1 MTPLRLKASKQKGA
15 IFLMFG
21 SGYDVTQI
29 LAQTSL
35 EAARK
40 IVKRTD
46 PDDEDK
52 EYNSPEFWREYAFS
66 YVKGKWI
73 DIWKLRD
80 HNEPYTE
87 INGKRKID
95 FIQHIKLYDTYGYFA
110 TKFEKV
116 VYDMVK
122 QGLATEDERALI
134 SEMKALRDGFDT
146 VELDK
151 IVRYCTTECRLLAK
165 RMSQLRE
172 LFYKADIRST
182 SWHGPGA
189 LASAVIKQRKLSRF
203 YGEHITASNISE
215 QQEWAHHAFVGGRI
229 ETLKQ
234 GYLKSAP
241 LHVYDVSSCYPA
253 GIVELPSLAT
263 EDGSWRRLNE
273 ADLRY
278 TSLGELLERA
288 EKASPVSM
296 FKVRWRFPVYEKQHK
311 PVNSVPPE
319 DRQKEILR
327 WSTFI
332 PFFPLPYRT
341 KTGAILFPAH
351 GRSICMRDDFIAA
364 IKWMLRFAPDFPR
377 KKVYGGDKVVFDVEG
392 AWIWEVNEDRP
403 TVYPFAFV
411 RDMYNQRRDIKRT
424 SIETGI
430 YDPFEIVIKLVIN
443 SIYGK
448 LAQFVGDKGKVPKT
462 ANPYYGAAIT
472 AYGRRRLVEAALV
485 NPHAVVFLATDGIVS
500 DVPLHGFEGGLSR
513 VKHEGKDIIELGD
526 WEHNDANGGLFVG
539 SGIYIYWKHDIDANG
554 DPLRK
559 PDGSIILKPVA
570 KLRGAS
576 VQSYKTNDKGEPWLV
591 EHTLPIWRNMRTL
604 PIYRTN
610 IKPNTT

>member
-1 MTPLRLKASKQKGA
+1 
-15 IFLMFG
+15 
-21 SGYDVTQI
+21 
-29 LAQTSL
+29 
-35 EAARK
+35 
-40 IVKRTD
+40 
-46 PDDEDK
+46 
-52 EYNSPEFWREYAFS
+52 
-66 YVKGKWI
+66 
-73 DIWKLRD
+73 
-80 HNEPYTE
+80 
-87 INGKRKID
+87 
-95 FIQHIKLYDTYGYFA
+95 
-110 TKFEKV
+110 
-116 VYDMVK
+116 
-122 QGLATEDERALI
+122 
-134 SEMKALRDGFDT
+134 
-146 VELDK
+146 
-151 IVRYCTTECRLLAK
+151 
-165 RMSQLRE
+165 
-172 LFYKADIRST
+172 
-182 SWHGPGA
+182 
-189 LASAVIKQRKLSRF
+189 
-203 YGEHITASNISE
+203 
-215 QQEWAHHAFVGGRI
+215 
-229 ETLKQ
+229 
-234 GYLKSAP
+234 
-241 LHVYDVSSCYPA
+241 
-253 GIVELPSLAT
+253 
-263 EDGSWRRLNE
+263 
-273 ADLRY
+273 
-278 TSLGELLERA
+278 
-288 EKASPVSM
+288 
-296 FKVRWRFPVYEKQHK
+296 
-311 PVNSVPPE
+311 
-319 DRQKEILR
+319 
-327 WSTFI
+327 
-332 PFFPLPYRT
+332 
-341 KTGAILFPAH
+341 
-351 GRSICMRDDFIAA
+351 
-364 IKWMLRFAPDFPR
+364 
-377 KKVYGGDKVVFDVEG
+377 VEG

-539 SGIYIYWKHDIDANG
+539 SGIYIYWKHDIDPNG